1 MAKKGPLGEAHPQS
15 QNPLQDAL
23 IVLSGDLAHI
33 EMAGQPGRCEK
44 AARQKK
50 TKGESPHGRNQEG
63 RGKA

>member
-1 MAKKGPLGEAHPQS
+1 MAKKGPLDEAHLQS
-15 QNPLQDAL
+15 QNPLQNTL

-33 EMAGQPGRCEK
+33 EMAGQPDRCEK